1 MRNYQ
6 KQQFLHPNNKLSK
19 YIKLNKKDKFIR
31 DFIDYIG
38 FYWSRVKTDWFYLF
52 ASDNGSSAY
61 VDRIEI
67 SRGAS
72 RSWNLLLEGFYS
84 YFGYTVKLFRIMEL
98 EVQSKMVL
106 KVDFYGRG
114 LLVVNKENLWSS
126 VEKLFTKFFW
136 MDEITITRTDYTCDC
151 AKYNFRKVNTL
162 NAKIRGKIEKKDGL
176 EYIVFGRKGKSARVL
191 RYYDKKKE
199 ILTRGTSFLYTDYFG
214 YSEIMRYELQV
225 NSEGFDKY
233 EREIKISQLKDYA
246 NFGCYLPDNQA
257 KHIRRRDESILEWI
271 KRWIRKFVRDND
283 KESLEKID
291 LYFEDLKNRWILDS
305 LVWWE
310 TSEVERLTELS

>member
-1 MRNYQ
+1 
-6 KQQFLHPNNKLSK
+6 
-19 YIKLNKKDKFIR
+19 
-31 DFIDYIG
+31 
-38 FYWSRVKTDWFYLF
+38 
-52 ASDNGSSAY
+52 
-61 VDRIEI
+61 
-67 SRGAS
+67 
-72 RSWNLLLEGFYS
+72 
-84 YFGYTVKLFRIMEL
+84 MEL

-162 NAKIRGKIEKKDGL
+162 DAKIRGKIEKKDGL

-246 NFGCYLPDNQA
+246 NFGCYIPDNQA

-305 LVWWE
+305 LVWCE